1 MNTMD
6 IPKPAPNPANETHEN
21 RLKRMKMRSMRRG
34 IKEMDIILVRYA
46 DDNLSDMDAA
56 TLDLYDALL
65 HENDQDLYQWVT
77 GQKPSPDH
85 FSAMI
90 LDISKAISGPN

>member
-1 MNTMD
+1 MD
-6 IPKPAPNPANETHEN
+6 IPKPAPNSANETHES